1 MEWNIFGDLALRF
14 AINLL
19 SVFIAVE
26 FICRRFAKADS
37 SPFILYVFNL
47 VLFLMSA
54 ILSRPELIIGSGFG
68 LFAVFTMIRYR
79 SEQLSWKEMA
89 YLLVMAAL
97 GLINSIPPAT
107 FTLPAVIQLNALTLL
122 LIALIEAKSGWPAT
136 LRKIRY
142 PRFELFKPQHRKV
155 LHRDLL
161 LRLGKK
167 VLELN
172 IENINFLEGVASLK
186 VRLGED
192 YLPPEGIRVA
202 QLVQEH
208 QNEIGRNLKS
218 DHIGLPF
225 NSPLN

>member
-1 MEWNIFGDLALRF
+1 MEWNIFGDLAIRF

-26 FICRRFAKADS
+26 FIRRRLAKADS

-47 VLFLMSA
+47 VLFLVSA
-54 ILSRPELIIGSGFG
+54 ILSRTELSIGSGFG

-79 SEQLSWKEMA
+79 SEQLSGKEMA

-97 GLINSIPPAT
+97 GLINSIPSAT
-107 FTLPAVIQLNALTLL
+107 FTLPAVILLNTLTLL
-122 LIALIEAKSGWPAT
+122 LIALLEAKSVRPAT
-136 LRKIRY
+136 LQKIKYDRL
-142 PRFELFKPQHRKV
+142 ELLKPQHREL

-167 VLELN
+167 VLEVN

-192 YLPPEGIRVA
+192 YLPSEGIRVA

-208 QNEIGRNLKS
+208 QNEIGRILKS

-225 NSPLN
+225 NSSLN